1 MNSIVIKNHEV
12 VSGLPKDFIYEN
24 QQLTIPKN
32 IQYQDPFK
40 ITLEDDNNESFE
52 IIVSENTGIKIIL
65 EVVSE
70 DTTDNNYKIKLHAK
84 SNTQVKYLLIS
95 ELSSLNAVINHQFD
109 IKRDSKLEI
118 IGGFVSNVLHAKL
131 FVNLNGEG
139 SEIKMRAV
147 AVSSDDNNQTI
158 DAHIT
163 HNAPNSFGDMTNI
176 GIANKRGK
184 IVLNG
189 VEKIEKGMKNAN
201 AFQTLKG
208 IITSDEARVEVNP
221 ILLIDEYD
229 VKAGHGATIGKIE
242 EDALFYLRSRG
253 LTLSEAE
260 KLIINGFLRPV
271 IDEIDDEPLKRKI
284 CACRQFKNMMDVNK
298 IRKIFQSMK
307 YNLKLHI

>member
-40 ITLEDDNNESFE
+40 ITLEDDSNESFE

-95 ELSSLNAVINHQFD
+95 ELSSLNANLEHHFVVD
-109 IKRDSKLEI
+109 RDAKLDL
-118 IGGFVSNVLHAKL
+118 IGGFVSNILTAKMHVDL
-131 FVNLNGEG
+131 VGEG
-139 SEIKMRAV
+139 AEVKLRAI
-147 AVSSDDNNQTI
+147 AVSSDDHQQSI
-158 DAHIT
+158 DVLIVHK
-163 HNAPNSFGDMTNI
+163 APNTFGDMTNI

-189 VEKIEKGMKNAN
+189 VEKIEKGMKHAN

-229 VKAGHGATIGKIE
+229 VKAGHGATIGKIA

-253 LTLSEAE
+253 LTHQEAE

-271 IDEIDDEPLKRKI
+271 IDEIDDEPLKER
-284 CACRQFKNMMDVNK
+284 FVHVVNSR
-298 IRKIFQSMK
+298 I
-307 YNLKLHI
+307 

>member
-1 MNSIVIKNHEV
+1 MKEIVIKNHEI
-12 VSGLPKDFIYEN
+12 VSGLPHDFLYSN
-24 QQLTIPKN
+24 HRLTIPKN
-32 IQYQDPFK
+32 IQYQDPIK
-40 ITLEDDNNESFE
+40 ITILDDNNESLE
-52 IIVSENTGIKIIL
+52 ILVSENTSIKIIL
-65 EVVSE
+65 ELASNDLVE
-70 DTTDNNYKIKLHAK
+70 NNYDLKLITKDNSH
-84 SNTQVKYLLIS
+84 VKYLLIS
-95 ELSSLNAVINHQFD
+95 ELKSKNAVINHQFD

-208 IITSDEARVEVNP
+208 IITSDLAIVEVNP

-242 EDALFYLRSRG
+242 EDVLYYLRSRG
-253 LTLSEAE
+253 LTLAEAE

-271 IDEIDDEPLKRKI
+271 IDEIDDEPLRE
-284 CACRQFKNMMDVNK
+284 RFVHVVNSR
-298 IRKIFQSMK
+298 I
-307 YNLKLHI
+307 